1 MDQAVAQALFQNF
14 KTSKIPQAVEFKVL
28 DGTVTLEM
36 NRVIPNF
43 SVKTNDNQF
52 MEVPIITIHSVFVS
66 ENIRRRGVF
75 HAIVKALL
83 EHPDNSCWH
92 GNPPNAVMI
101 EAVINEG
108 FRNALHANSQYISQA
123 WDDDCPNPSFVRFSD
138 K

>member
-14 KTSKIPQAVEFKVL
+14 KTSRIQQAVEFEVQG
-28 DGTVTLEM
+28 GTVSLEM

-43 SVKTNDNQF
+43 PVKTNDEHF
-52 MEVPIITIHSVFVS
+52 RKVTLITIHRVFVS

-92 GNPPNAVMI
+92 GSPPNAVMI
-101 EAVINEG
+101 EAVINED
-108 FRNALHANSQYISQA
+108 FRNALHANSQYVSQA
-123 WDDDCPNPSFVRFSD
+123 WDDNCPNPSFVRFSN